1 MWPKATPR
9 CDESRSILTEGLT
22 AKRLFFYTV
31 RLVAS
36 EISSSVFLLEICNE
50 I

>member
-1 MWPKATPR
+1 MWPKATSR
-9 CDESRSILTEGLT
+9 CDESRNMLTEGLS

-31 RLVAS
+31 CLVAN